1 MKRGNMNIKRTYL
14 GLVLC
19 VTMVAAGCSTA
30 WLSTFDGYLKIAGP
44 ILIQILEIV
53 SVAKGLPVNPA
64 LVAKINADQ
73 KAVNTLADSV
83 NKAAAADLPNTC
95 SAFNQAVQ
103 TFAGDLT
110 QIEQLANIGPSTAGE
125 IGAAVGIAQ
134 AAIQEIEAPIAA
146 CSTAPSPAAA
156 RQILKAAALSVK
168 SPNDTVK
175 RFNAV
180 VDKKH
185 HVHLHSFPV
194 RAVTFGYLQ

>member
-1 MKRGNMNIKRTYL
+1 MKLKALAVTLCLAL
-14 GLVLC
+14 GLS
-19 VTMVAAGCSTA
+19 ACSTA

-53 SVAKGLPVNPA
+53 SVAKGVQASPA

-83 NKAAAADLPNTC
+83 SKAAAADLPNTC
-95 SAFNQAVQ
+95 AAFNQAVQ

-110 QIEQLANIGPSTAGE
+110 QIEQLANVGPSTAGE

-146 CSTAPSPAAA
+146 CATAPSPAAA
-156 RQILKAAALSVK
+156 RQILKAAALTVK
-168 SPNDTVK
+168 SPNDTVR
-175 RFNAV
+175 RFNSV
-180 VDKKH
+180 VDAKH
-185 HVHLHSFPV
+185 HVHLHSLPV

>member
-1 MKRGNMNIKRTYL
+1 MKLKALAVTLCLAL
-14 GLVLC
+14 GLS
-19 VTMVAAGCSTA
+19 ACSTA

-53 SVAKGLPVNPA
+53 SVAKGVQASPA

-83 NKAAAADLPNTC
+83 SKAAAADLPNTC
-95 SAFNQAVQ
+95 AAFNQAVQ

-146 CSTAPSPAAA
+146 CATAPSPAAA
-156 RQILKAAALSVK
+156 RQILKAAALTVK
-168 SPNDTVK
+168 SPNDTVR
-175 RFNAV
+175 RFNSV
-180 VDKKH
+180 VDAKH
-185 HVHLHSFPV
+185 HVHLHSLPV